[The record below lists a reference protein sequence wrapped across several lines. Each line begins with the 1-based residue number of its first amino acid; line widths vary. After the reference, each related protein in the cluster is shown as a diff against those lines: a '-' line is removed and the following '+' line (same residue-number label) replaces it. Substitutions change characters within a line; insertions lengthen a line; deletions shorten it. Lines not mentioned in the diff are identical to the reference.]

1 MKFNKANA
9 SYSGA
14 IYIRASAKEVYIAI
28 TSASEIAKYHIG
40 GSGVE
45 GEVGIGQSVTL
56 NLPNGFTILEMV
68 AKEMIENKRFVT
80 SFVAHWS
87 GENPDDSTI
96 EYDIEETANN
106 GTKLSWSHY
115 DLTRQVEGFEDG
127 GWQWASS
134 LKSYLET
141 GEALR
146 G

>member
-1 MKFNKANA
+1 MTLNKENA
-9 SYSGA
+9 SYYGA
-14 IYIRASAKEVYIAI
+14 IYIRASAKQVYDAM
-28 TSASEIAKYHIG
+28 TNASEIAKYHIG

-45 GEVGIGQSVTL
+45 GEVGIGKSVTL
-56 NLPNGFTILEMV
+56 SLPNGFTILEMV
-68 AKEMIENKRFVT
+68 AKEMVENKRFVT

-87 GENPDDSTI
+87 GDNPDDSTI
-96 EYDIEETANN
+96 EYDLEETENN
-106 GTKLSWSHY
+106 GTKLSWCHY
-115 DLTRQVEGFEDG
+115 DLTSQVEGFEDG